1 MSELFIRYGADAER
15 VLTLSKSQQ
24 ELMIEQG
31 LLPPPVYLSPR
42 IKGWRRTTLEKWLE
56 AKEREQRGAAA

>member
-1 MSELFIRYGADAER
+1 VSELFIRYGLDAEQA
-15 VLTLSKSQQ
+15 LKLSKSQQ
-24 ELMIEQG
+24 ELMVEQG

-56 AKEREQRGAAA
+56 AKELEQRGTAA